1 MEIQIDQ
8 HTLERAEER
17 GTNENE
23 IIDVINTGF
32 SISAKYGRIG
42 KAKIYNFKQR
52 RNRKYYEQRRVEVFY
67 IVEKEV
73 IITVTVYLFYG
84 KWEVE

>member
-8 HTLERAEER
+8 HTLERSDEL

-32 SISAKYGRIG
+32 SIPAKYGRVG
-42 KAKIYNFKQR
+42 RAK
-52 RNRKYYEQRRVEVFY
+52 V
-67 IVEKEV
+67 
-73 IITVTVYLFYG
+73 
-84 KWEVE
+84 